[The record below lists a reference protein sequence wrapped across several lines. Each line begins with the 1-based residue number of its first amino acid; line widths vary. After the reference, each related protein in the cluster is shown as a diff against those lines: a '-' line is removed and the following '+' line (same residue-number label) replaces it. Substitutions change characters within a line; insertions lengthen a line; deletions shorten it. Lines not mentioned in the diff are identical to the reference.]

1 MFFRRRRTPRYPGRT
16 PLPMVRRRVPMRYH
30 MRHQFGVR
38 DMAFLQ
44 TMHALTGAA
53 MSEGNRVDIL
63 KNGVR
68 IFPAMLSALRNAKK
82 TINVEFYIYWDG
94 SVGREFAEGLAERA
108 RAGVKVNV
116 ILDAVGS
123 ATMSRDLVEFMQRN
137 GISVEWYHPIRWYT
151 LSRVNHRTHRKL
163 LIIDGEVGFA
173 GGVGIA
179 DTWLG
184 DADAEDHWRETVV
197 RVEGPVVTQMQFAFM
212 DNWVKSRGE
221 LLTGL
226 DYFPKLAPRGTCL
239 TQVLKSS
246 PSEGS
251 SAVKLMFIV
260 SIVSAQKSIYINSAY
275 FVPDADTIRALE
287 GAVRRGVD
295 VRVIVPGEFMDVPI
309 VRQAGRLFY
318 AQLLRR
324 GIRIFEYQPTMMHAK
339 TMVVDGIW
347 TSVGS
352 SNFDDRS
359 FRLNDEVNVNV
370 YDESIAVQMEQMF
383 FEDLARS
390 EEITRGR
397 WLKRPWFDRLK
408 ERVAGWFKEQL

>member
-1 MFFRRRRTPRYPGRT
+1 
-16 PLPMVRRRVPMRYH
+16 MVRRRVPMRYH

-38 DMAFLQ
+38 DVAFLQ

-53 MSEGNRVDIL
+53 MSEGNRAQIL
-63 KNGVR
+63 KNGVQ
-68 IFPAMLSALRNAKK
+68 IFPSMLSAIRNAKK
-82 TINVEFYIYWDG
+82 TINIEFYIYWDG
-94 SVGREFAEGLAERA
+94 EVGREFAEALAERA

-116 ILDAVGS
+116 ILDSVGS
-123 ATMSRDLVEFMQRN
+123 ASISSDLTEFMDRN
-137 GISVEWYHPIRWYT
+137 GISVEWYHPLRWYT
-151 LSRVNHRTHRKL
+151 LTRFNHRTHRKL
-163 LIIDGEVGFA
+163 LIVDGEIGFS
-173 GGVGIA
+173 GGIGIA
-179 DTWLG
+179 DNWLG

-226 DYFPKLAPRGTCL
+226 DYFPKLGPRGDCL

-260 SIVSAQKSIYINSAY
+260 SIVSAQRSIYISSAY
-275 FVPDADTIRALE
+275 FVPDTDTIRALE
-287 GAVRRGVD
+287 GAVRRGVE
-295 VRVIVPGEFMDVPI
+295 VRVIVPGEYIDVPI

-318 AQLLRR
+318 TPLLRR

-359 FRLNDEVNVNV
+359 FRLNDEVNVNI
-370 YDESIAVQMEQMF
+370 YDEGIAAQMERMF

-390 EEITRGR
+390 EEITPRR
-397 WLKRPWFDRLK
+397 WLKRPWLDRLK
-408 ERVAGWFKEQL
+408 ERVAGWLKPQL